1 MTTNRPCPRAAA
13 RPRASSTLLLAVSAT
28 LLFLPVISCGGGGGG
43 GTAAGQPPSL
53 VSVVFA
59 GSTPTDTTPD
69 PGDTLTFF
77 FTRTVKLTGA
87 ILDDSKLE
95 LSNGSLG
102 TGLAAPAQIDDRTIR
117 VVLGTGV
124 NFVVAT
130 DTIKLAE
137 TQDVVTDPQNAS
149 IDTTKTVTIQLSDG
163 AKPTISWLAVCGI
176 PDELNGRGAA
186 GGVLQLPR
194 TGFTLAAKFDDPGG
208 AIDTNGFL
216 VSSSVD
222 VRSGGTLFAAGANLF
237 DELDA
242 TNVTAAEFLLTVP
255 STVVF
260 AEGDQSLQLIVKD
273 TSGLLSDPVT
283 QTFRIRT
290 PTNEARPLE
299 SGQTWFIDLSR
310 DLDALSSR
318 DGTGNFVI
326 IDAPVAGANTVPD
339 FDEDL
344 TILGL
349 RTDNP
354 LQNVVGSQNS
364 NEVVLGLIQAAI
376 LENLQ
381 RYYAGTTVQFTFSD
395 PGPFPSPR
403 PFVAYDK
410 ANHSRIAVGGATT
423 ASGTLGTAIYDSN
436 NAQQDNNTLDVGTYD
451 GVALTARLGIFVH
464 TMIEADM
471 NRIGS
476 GLRADFDSLIRFR
489 GIPVGEEATADATRL
504 ANIVSKTAGDAR
516 QDVIQTAISNF
527 GRFVAVLLAHECGH
541 SVGLV
546 QDGAMPGGLYGGMP
560 AQFPGST
567 DGHIDLTST
576 SIFPSTAT
584 EIMSPAVSYERSV
597 ADETDFNPLIRSY
610 LQERTYYDAK

>member
-1 MTTNRPCPRAAA
+1 MLLAV
-13 RPRASSTLLLAVSAT
+13 SSTLLHTILV
-28 LLFLPVISCGGGGGG
+28 SCGGGGGG
-43 GTAAGQPPSL
+43 GGSAPGQPPSL
-53 VSVVFA
+53 VSVVFT
-59 GSTPTDTTPD
+59 GSTPSDSTPD

-77 FTRTVKLTGA
+77 FTRTIKLTGA

-95 LSNGSLG
+95 LSNGTLG
-102 TGLAAPAQIDDRTIR
+102 TGLAAPTLIDARSMR
-117 VVLGTGV
+117 VTLGTGV

-137 TQDVVTDPQNAS
+137 SQDVVTDPQNAT

-186 GGVLQLPR
+186 GGLLQLPR

-208 AIDTNGFL
+208 GIDTTGFL
-216 VSSSVD
+216 VSSTVD
-222 VRSGGTLFAAGANLF
+222 VRSSGTLFTAGANLF
-237 DELDA
+237 NELDA

-255 STVVF
+255 TSVVF
-260 AEGDQSLQLIVKD
+260 AEGDQSIQLIVKD

-283 QTFRIRT
+283 HTFRVRT

-299 SGQTWFIDLSR
+299 SGQTWFVDLSR

-326 IDAPVAGANTVPD
+326 IDAPVAGANNVPD

-354 LQNVVGSQNS
+354 LDNVVGSQNS
-364 NEVVLGLIQAAI
+364 NEVVLGLLQAAI

-381 RYYAGTTVQFTFSD
+381 RYYTGTTVQFTFSD

-403 PFVAYDK
+403 PYVAYSK

-451 GVALTARLGIFVH
+451 GVVLTARLGIFVH
-464 TMIEADM
+464 TMIEADI

-489 GIPVGEEATADATRL
+489 GVPIGEEVTADKTRL
-504 ANIVSKTAGDAR
+504 ANIVSRTAGDPR
-516 QDVIQTAISNF
+516 QDIIETAISNF

-560 AQFPGST
+560 TEFPGST
-567 DGHIDLTST
+567 PGHIDLSST